1 MEPTA
6 SAVVGDVMAIARNIM
21 VGVSRR
27 SAPLG
32 YQDDKIIELPIKPI
46 GETSSKY
53 YLRFSVVDKPGILAK
68 ISGALGENG
77 ISIESMVQ
85 SASKKG
91 EVVPIVIMTHEA
103 REMDVRKALEKID
116 SLSITTEKTN
126 LIRIE
131 DALE

>member
-6 SAVVGDVMAIARNIM
+6 SAVVGDVMAIARNII

-32 YQDDKIIELPIKPI
+32 YLDEKIITMPIKPI
-46 GETSSKY
+46 GETVSKY

-68 ISGALGENG
+68 ISGALGDNG

-85 SASKKG
+85 SASKAG
-91 EVVPIVIMTHEA
+91 EIVPIVIMTHAA
-103 REMDVRKALEKID
+103 REMDVRKALEKIE
-116 SLSITTEKTN
+116 SLGITTQKTN